1 MPSDSTVKVAISLAR
16 SPIMP
21 PSTAITWCVGS
32 RTREVVGS
40 GVLQHGEYLPSLQ
53 FAVIFGLNARA
64 HGLTGICSSSCA
76 RR

>member
-32 RTREVVGS
+32 RTREVV
-40 GVLQHGEYLPSLQ
+40 
-53 FAVIFGLNARA
+53 R
-64 HGLTGICSSSCA
+64 
-76 RR
+76 